1 MKNNYQDSIFDQ
13 KCIED
18 SIEDSTIN
26 FFKDRNI
33 NKNML
38 KEFIKSDKISH
49 LKNEPSTSNR
59 ANNSNHIDINNH
71 QNDFE
76 IENSMINYAKKPQE
90 NLDDSLFQV
99 NPKHLKEPKP
109 NKDKSNTFLN
119 NESMSKRDK
128 TVNVSNTQSDIIDN
142 SNRKESSS
150 DNFDI
155 SVVYR
160 YNEMLKYPS
169 KYGLWYIYHP
179 RANSSFGPL
188 SSDEIIEYYKKGR
201 IHSESKI
208 RLIDLFNFMDKS
220 PFSFITI
227 SELEEQIDLVIP
239 NSLMRFMRNLK
250 MNNGLKS
257 ILNFDA
263 EAEEEKK
270 RDIVLKNE
278 IFEEKERSW
287 DEKYIPVR
295 ENNTKQQPKK
305 NKKKKGKT
313 NQKII
318 EPEKNE
324 ITIIK
329 NNENSAFVSESVLN
343 IMNRNPPIQEVI
355 IENILDSID
364 EEEWTEVGKKKP
376 QKEEKNKLVG
386 LKEKQKK
393 YEDGKGGM
401 SNTKVM
407 KSDLAEILK
416 KKAETKNNQLNQ
428 LKNNYNNMEEPLQ
441 KKGTKSKL
449 VEMDVKLS
457 KNYIKVDPAFSILG
471 ENIYKV
477 ESKKSK
483 K

>member
-1 MKNNYQDSIFDQ
+1 
-13 KCIED
+13 
-18 SIEDSTIN
+18 
-26 FFKDRNI
+26 
-33 NKNML
+33 ML

-49 LKNEPSTSNR
+49 LKNEPFTSNV
-59 ANNSNHIDINNH
+59 ANNTNRNEINNH
-71 QNDFE
+71 QNEFE

-99 NPKHLKEPKP
+99 NPKHLKESKP
-109 NKDKSNTFLN
+109 NNDKTNTFLN
-119 NESMSKRDK
+119 NESMSRRDK
-128 TVNVSNTQSDIIDN
+128 TVNISHTQTNIIDN
-142 SNRKESSS
+142 SNRRESSS

-155 SVVYR
+155 NVVYR
-160 YNEMLKYPS
+160 FNEMLKYPS

-188 SSDEIIEYYKKGR
+188 SSDEIVEYYKKGR
-201 IHSESKI
+201 IHSKSKI
-208 RLIDLFNFMDKS
+208 RLIDIFNFMDKS
-220 PFSFITI
+220 PFAFITI

-239 NSLMRFMRNLK
+239 NSLIRFMKNLK
-250 MNNGLKS
+250 INNGLKS
-257 ILNFDA
+257 IINFEA

-295 ENNTKQQPKK
+295 ENNTKQHPKK
-305 NKKKKGKT
+305 NKKKKGKN
-313 NQKII
+313 NQKVI

-343 IMNRNPPIQEVI
+343 IINKHPPFQEVI
-355 IENILDSID
+355 NENILDSID

-376 QKEEKNKLVG
+376 QKEEKNKLIG
-386 LKEKQKK
+386 LKDKQKK
-393 YEDGKGGM
+393 NEEGKGGT
-401 SNTKVM
+401 SNPKAM
-407 KSDLAEILK
+407 KSDLAEIFK
-416 KKAETKNNQLNQ
+416 KKAEARNNQINQ
-428 LKNNYNNMEEPLQ
+428 LKNNFNNMEEPLQ
-441 KKGTKSKL
+441 KKGTKQKL
-449 VEMDVKLS
+449 IEMDVKLS
-457 KNYIKVDPAFSILG
+457 KNYNKVDPAFSILG